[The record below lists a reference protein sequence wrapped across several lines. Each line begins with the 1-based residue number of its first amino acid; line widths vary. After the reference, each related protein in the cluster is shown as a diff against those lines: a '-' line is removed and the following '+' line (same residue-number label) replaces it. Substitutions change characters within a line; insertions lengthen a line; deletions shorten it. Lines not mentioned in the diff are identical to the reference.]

1 MVGPTL
7 PECMK
12 RRLTPKV
19 QHIMA
24 ATVHG
29 AILILSFLC
38 MISVSLTRGVSK
50 AGCLSKQIIT
60 IPKFLL
66 ATLLASVFVFFCR
79 KFRHACN
86 SVVSSGGQPPLSSSS
101 TSLHVN
107 HRKVGAGLPSQN
119 NTSSR
124 ELNLVLF
131 GLQET
136 SSIVETKDYVDE
148 ILDFIAGRPISI
160 KDLFRLGRLAR
171 PSSPSA
177 SISRRPRLLSY

>member
-1 MVGPTL
+1 
-7 PECMK
+7 MK
-12 RRLTPKV
+12 SNS
-19 QHIMA
+19 
-24 ATVHG
+24 
-29 AILILSFLC
+29 LILK
-38 MISVSLTRGVSK
+38 SLTSTIEN
-50 AGCLSKQIIT
+50 LSQKLTSLGSLQQ
-60 IPKFLL
+60 PVAANSF
-66 ATLLASVFVFFCR
+66 A
-79 KFRHACN
+79 
-86 SVVSSGGQPPLSSSS
+86 SVVSSGGQPPLSSLS

-136 SSIVETKDYVDE
+136 SSIVETKECVDE

-160 KDLFRLGRLAR
+160 KYLFRLGRLAR

-177 SISRRPRLLSY
+177 SISRRPRPVLISY